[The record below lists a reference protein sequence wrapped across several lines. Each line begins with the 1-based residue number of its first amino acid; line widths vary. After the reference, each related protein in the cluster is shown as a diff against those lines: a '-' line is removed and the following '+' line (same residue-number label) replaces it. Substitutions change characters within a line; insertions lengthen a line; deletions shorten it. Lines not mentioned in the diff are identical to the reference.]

1 MKIEMVVA
9 VLEIALSIPQSASLK
24 DKRRVLKS
32 VKDRVRSRFNVSIAE
47 VGDQNLWKSARLGIA
62 VVSGDSTYANGVV
75 SKVQDLFNGLRD
87 AVVTECIL
95 EWR

>member
-1 MKIEMVVA
+1 MVVA
-9 VLEIALSIPQSASLK
+9 VLEIALSIPHSTSLK

-47 VGDQNLWKSARLGIA
+47 IGDQDLWQSARLGIA
-62 VVSGDSTYANGVV
+62 VVSGDSAYANGVI
-75 SKVQDLFNGLRD
+75 SKVQDLFNSLRD
-87 AVVTECIL
+87 AIVTECIL